1 MSKLRNRPGSSS
13 NNAKNQYGKARSS
26 RRNFL
31 KTAGVAAATLL
42 VRDSSWAQGKSAN
55 AASRDFA
62 FPKIDP
68 KFMITPDQA
77 WSWASFKSQGG
88 PTYAGGA
95 GWKRYTDFLI
105 SKMPELGAV
114 DLDYVEIP
122 YDHHIVDDWPDRR
135 THIYDSGMAVEKLVS
150 DGMPVPV
157 VASYGM
163 TSGFTPAEGVTAQ
176 MVYYDPAHPPD
187 HAQIAGKILV
197 FQTAQYPDPPYANSF
212 LDNFTLTDYEWRSP
226 GKWAPLFMPPHA
238 SVTSSYHSRWVW
250 SQLNGFAAI
259 AIKGHAAGM
268 VIVYDLSPG
277 AAFGLA
283 QRSVYTPDGK
293 AGLGAVYV
301 NCPTLTLDR
310 VNGAKVLVD
319 AKAGKTATLTLSARF
334 ERNTGKA
341 IIAYLPGKNY
351 GTPLDEQVLLA
362 THTDAMSLIE
372 ENGGLGMLGIM
383 SYFNHIPQSA
393 RPRTLIFYFDCRHFM
408 PGGEASWPQ
417 FDYYTIHPE
426 RLKPIVA
433 TLGMEHMGGRQTIEV
448 GPNGND
454 YVYSSELPE
463 NGGVITSLMDVYN
476 NNIWLVEAIAKAATD
491 NHWPRVDVKAGNVE
505 PGVNGGFQGSVKSPM
520 NKGRTYKIPGVG
532 LAGDW
537 PGGWTQTYAQLDS
550 EAGPHG
556 FDKDYFVKQV
566 AGLSQLAGE
575 LMLVK
580 PIVIDLGWGDLKSAL
595 INLPDSGFVPRQD
608 AATRQRT
615 LVDQYVAAFK
625 KVELAAYKDAKDVL
639 TNLAANVSDWLVPD
653 ERATLSRLVEVL
665 SRRTVLQ

>member
-1 MSKLRNRPGSSS
+1 
-13 NNAKNQYGKARSS
+13 
-26 RRNFL
+26 
-31 KTAGVAAATLL
+31 
-42 VRDSSWAQGKSAN
+42 
-55 AASRDFA
+55 
-62 FPKIDP
+62 
-68 KFMITPDQA
+68 MITPDQA
-77 WSWASFKSQGG
+77 WGWASFKSQGG

-105 SKMPELGAV
+105 SKMSEFGAV

-122 YDHHIVDDWPDRR
+122 YDHYIVDDWPDRR
-135 THIYDSGMAVEKLVS
+135 THIYDSDMALEKLVS
-150 DGMPVPV
+150 DGSPVPV

-163 TSGFTPAEGVTAQ
+163 TSGFTPAEGITAP
-176 MVYYDPAHPPD
+176 MLYYDPAHPPD
-187 HAQIAGKILV
+187 HAQIVGKILV
-197 FQTAQYPDPPYANSF
+197 FQTAQYPDPPYTDSF

-226 GKWAPLFMPPHA
+226 GKWAPLFTPPPT

-259 AIKGHAAGM
+259 AIKGRAAGM
-268 VIVYDLSPG
+268 VVVYDLSPG

-283 QRSVYTPDGK
+283 QRSVYTSDGK
-293 AGLGAVYV
+293 AGLGAAYI

-310 VNGAKVLVD
+310 VNGTKVIAD
-319 AKAGKTATLTLSARF
+319 AMAGKRATLTLIARF

-351 GTPLDEQVLLA
+351 GTSHDEQVLLA

-383 SYFNHIPQSA
+383 SYFRHIPRKA

-433 TLGMEHMGGRQTIEV
+433 TLGMEHMGGRQTVET
-448 GPNGND
+448 GPRGND
-454 YVYSSELPE
+454 YLYSSELPE

-505 PGVNGGFQGSVKSPM
+505 PGINGGFQGLVKSPM
-520 NKGRTYKIPGVG
+520 NKGRAYKIPGIG

-537 PGGWTQTYAQLDS
+537 PGGWTQTYAQLDT
-550 EAGPHG
+550 EAGPYG
-556 FDKDYFVKQV
+556 FDKEYFVQQV
-566 AGLSQLAGE
+566 AGLTQLSGE
-575 LMLVK
+575 LMLIK
-580 PIVIDLGWGDLKSAL
+580 PIVIDLGWGELKSAL
-595 INLPDSGFVPRQD
+595 INLPDSAFIRREGAGTQKHKFVE
-608 AATRQRT
+608 
-615 LVDQYVAAFK
+615 QYVAAFR
-625 KVELAAYKDAKDVL
+625 KVEAAAYEDARSALKGLAADIS
-639 TNLAANVSDWLVPD
+639 VSVVPD
-653 ERATLSRLVEVL
+653 KRTALNALVDGQISKLS
-665 SRRTVLQ
+665 